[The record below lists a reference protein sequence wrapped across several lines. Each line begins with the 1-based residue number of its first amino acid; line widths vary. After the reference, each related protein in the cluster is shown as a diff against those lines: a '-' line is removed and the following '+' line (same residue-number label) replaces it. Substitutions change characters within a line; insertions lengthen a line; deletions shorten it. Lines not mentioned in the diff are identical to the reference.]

1 MLFLIQIP
9 GWLYLGL
16 SFIVLCGGLTGGGI
30 YAWAMLNVPFV
41 VVLTLLLIV
50 EGVVVFL
57 GPSLVERFVG
67 KWCCLGLRYAKYAKE
82 DGGMNHAEN
91 AAKYFLKGALFK
103 NAISLINLGLCYAE
117 GVGVKKDPEK
127 AARCYKIAVK
137 ESSPWTICRP
147 IGQLALGFCYAMGL
161 GVKKDMV
168 KAEDSLKIDLRGGW
182 FWGDLDDYWNQN
194 EVIMW
199 IRKAAEWGNVAAQW
213 NLGLIYTE
221 GRGVEKNEGE
231 AARWFRK
238 ITQRD
243 SQHDFI
249 DPTTVKWAQLF
260 LSAIEHGDDRS
271 QYELGHDYYEYGSDR
286 YRWDHNFEES
296 EREAAK
302 WYRKAAEQGNAD
314 AQYSLGFMYAHGKGV
329 EKDEVEA
336 ARWYYKAAEQGNA
349 DAQYRLGL
357 MYANGEGVEKDEA
370 KAVQLFRK
378 AAEQGCGDAQFNVG
392 VSYHYGWGVAKDESE
407 AMKWY
412 RKVAV
417 LEDSAAHF
425 YLKAVE
431 LGDPDVHN
439 AQIETHGDEGSV
451 GKYEAEAVRWYR
463 KAAEQGDVKAQ
474 YQLGW
479 CYEFGKYVITD
490 KTEAM
495 KWYRKAARQGD
506 QLATERIEA
515 LLRIKSYLR
524 HK

>member
-9 GWLYLGL
+9 GWLYYWLSLIVLGL
-16 SFIVLCGGLTGGGI
+16 FGSGGGI
-30 YAWAMLNVPFV
+30 YACIMLNVPFMV
-41 VVLTLLLIV
+41 VFTLWLIV
-50 EGVVVFL
+50 EGVVMFW
-57 GPSLVERFVG
+57 GPSLVDRFAE
-67 KWCCLGLRYAKYAKE
+67 KWGCLGLRYAKYAKE
-82 DGGMNHAEN
+82 DGGVNHAEK
-91 AAKYFLKGALFK
+91 AAKYFLKSAVYGGVT
-103 NAISLINLGLCYAE
+103 SLINLGLCYAE
-117 GVGVKKDPEK
+117 GFGVKKDPEK
-127 AARCYKIAVK
+127 AARCYKIAAK
-137 ESSPWTICRP
+137 RYYRYA
-147 IGQLALGFCYAMGL
+147 IGQLALGFCYAEGL
-161 GVKKDMV
+161 GVEKDMV
-168 KAEDSLKIDLRGGW
+168 KAEDLLKIDLREGW
-182 FWGDLDDYWNQN
+182 GWGLLDDYWNLN

-199 IRKAAEWGNVAAQW
+199 IRKAAEWGNFVAQW

-271 QYELGHDYYEYGSDR
+271 QYELGHDYYEYGGDR

-314 AQYSLGFMYAHGKGV
+314 AQYRLGFMYAHGKGV

-336 ARWYYKAAEQGNA
+336 ARWYYKAAERGDSA
-349 DAQYRLGL
+349 AQYSLGL

-378 AAEQGCGDAQFNVG
+378 AAEQGHVAAQFNVG

-412 RKVAV
+412 RKAAV

-431 LGDPDVHN
+431 QGGPDVHN

-463 KAAEQGDVKAQ
+463 KAAEQGDAKAQ
-474 YQLGW
+474 CQLGW
-479 CYEFGKYVITD
+479 CYEFGKYVIKD
-490 KTEAM
+490 ETEAM
-495 KWYRKAARQGD
+495 KWYRKAAGQGD

-515 LLRIKSYLR
+515 LKLSERIKSHLR